1 MLNAHVLWLTKAAVQ
16 LIPRAQ
22 WLGRLQVDAAMCRIC
37 RARGLKRIA
46 RGGDGVTPAVAF
58 VDASRP
64 PELDPEDD
72 EIPCGF
78 AIADMR
84 SGTEMS
90 VSGVDRDGPPTP
102 SVIRVVVG
110 AGVAGTCC
118 AEELC
123 RLRPLDAVVLVT
135 SGDAV
140 KSVRHV
146 ERVTKNV
153 ETVHIEE
160 KPATALSHANLS
172 VVRATVVGVDLDEKL
187 LFLET
192 GTDGDVSRQARVDA
206 RGRSDGDG
214 PERKNERRTLAYDQ
228 LCVCAGA
235 APRSVFGGESVS
247 EDASKPSK
255 GDSVATRAEHDD
267 ALAASITV
275 TVRDVESVAAL
286 RARLEGARRVL
297 LVGNGGIA
305 MELADT
311 LCRPGDGEGAGAA
324 KDERAAEPRRREA
337 KGVSAKDGR
346 EARSNDD
353 RELVW
358 AARHAAIGDAF
369 FDRDA
374 AAFLRDVAEREGL
387 TRPPPEAE
395 RASRET
401 AVTTVSTPPRPA
413 RARADAKRARRGSAD
428 APREREPEEPNEPN
442 EPNEPKEPGGAG
454 SERGVFVASGG
465 DLECDVS
472 APRPAGNAAGPDWT
486 ERVRRSGGSR
496 SGGGA
501 FRRFRLR
508 VASNAELAAVV
519 PGEKG
524 DDFPAVAILSDGARV
539 PVDLIVSA
547 AGVDPAPRV
556 AWLPEDRVP
565 RGSDGGIAVDATFRA
580 LGDAGAASVFAAGDA
595 ACCDARRRD
604 RSTRWFPARLWSQA
618 RVSGTYAARVMVGE
632 ADADAWGFNFELF
645 THTTQFF
652 GKKVILLG
660 LYNAQT
666 LESEPE
672 AELVSYSRRDDD
684 ASTFARVLLLRG
696 KMVGAVL
703 LGDTDLEETFE
714 NLILNGTDLARF
726 GPSLLDPD
734 TDIGDYF
741 D

>member
-1 MLNAHVLWLTKAAVQ
+1 
-16 LIPRAQ
+16 
-22 WLGRLQVDAAMCRIC
+22 MCRIC
-37 RARGLKRIA
+37 RARGLGRGA
-46 RGGDGVTPAVAF
+46 RDGGAPPGVAF

-64 PELDPEDD
+64 PEDD

-78 AIADMR
+78 ATADAR
-84 SGTEMS
+84 SDAETSFFGAD
-90 VSGVDRDGPPTP
+90 GDGPPP
-102 SVIRVVVG
+102 SPVTRVVVG

-123 RLRPLDAVVLVT
+123 RLRPRDAVVLVT
-135 SGDAV
+135 AGDAV
-140 KSVRHV
+140 KSVRQV

-160 KPATALSHANLS
+160 KPATALSHVNLS
-172 VVRATVVGVDLDEKL
+172 VVSNAVAVGVDIDKKV
-187 LFLET
+187 LFLEESIT
-192 GTDGDVSRQARVDA
+192 PGSSERCVQRDTKAVKTRGASKRARDGDVENGGAYENKKNKTA
-206 RGRSDGDG
+206 P
-214 PERKNERRTLAYDQ
+214 PEKRRRALAYDQ

-235 APRSVFGGESVS
+235 APRSVFLGNETRSTHDGEKMEKNGSVFDPLPVEKRPLTPES
-247 EDASKPSK
+247 DAAREKK
-255 GDSVATRAEHDD
+255 
-267 ALAASITV
+267 ALAASV
-275 TVRDVESVAAL
+275 TIVVRDAESVDAL
-286 RARLEGARRVL
+286 RERTRRARRVL
-297 LVGNGGIA
+297 LVGNGAIA
-305 MELADT
+305 MELADA
-311 LCRPGDGEGAGAA
+311 LCRDDVARDERSAA
-324 KDERAAEPRRREA
+324 KKENGVFLKPSRTETVANRKNDENR
-337 KGVSAKDGR
+337 
-346 EARSNDD
+346 ND

-358 AARHAAIGDAF
+358 AARHSTIGDAF

-374 AAFLRDVAEREGL
+374 AAFLNEVAEREGL
-387 TRPPPEAE
+387 TSAAAAAE
-395 RASRET
+395 REEKTSE
-401 AVTTVSTPPRPA
+401 
-413 RARADAKRARRGSAD
+413 ARRKRPRGDSTKEKD
-428 APREREPEEPNEPN
+428 ATKPKPERVV
-442 EPNEPKEPGGAG
+442 
-454 SERGVFVASGG
+454 RGDKSS
-465 DLECDVS
+465 VS
-472 APRPAGNAAGPDWT
+472 SNPPGNAAGPDWT